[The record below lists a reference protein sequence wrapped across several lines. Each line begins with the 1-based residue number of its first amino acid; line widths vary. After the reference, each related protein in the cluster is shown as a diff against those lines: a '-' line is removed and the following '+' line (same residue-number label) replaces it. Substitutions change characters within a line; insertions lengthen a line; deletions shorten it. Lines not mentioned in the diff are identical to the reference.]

1 MDRKIEKKFWTP
13 KRVAFWSGIAVV
25 VIVLVYMLFSVGSA
39 SRLNVDRD
47 KLTISTVHKGSF
59 QEFIPVD
66 GTVTPVNTVYL
77 DAIEG
82 GVIKHIVRES
92 GAMVSPGDTILTLS
106 NSSLQLDVMNREAQL
121 YDQIN
126 NVRNTRITIQQNS
139 LNLRNQLADAQHQLA
154 MAKPQY
160 ERDSLLFAKKLIS
173 EKEFQDSKV
182 DYNLAMK
189 KWNIA
194 QVSFRQDSL
203 LRTRQL
209 TQLDES
215 ETRINRS
222 LDAVEKILDNLVVTA
237 PIKGQ
242 LSAPDLEI
250 GQSINSGQRLGQ
262 VDVLN
267 NYKARVN
274 IDEHY
279 LTRIDTGLVGT
290 FDFNDRTYKMKIT
303 KVYPSVSN
311 GQFQVDMAFEG
322 DTPDGLKPGQTLQIR
337 LALGSSSQ
345 ALLLARGGF
354 YQSSGGNWAY
364 VLDSSGKY
372 ARRKNIQIGRQNPNY
387 FEVLGGLKPGDKV
400 ITSSYDNFGNNE
412 VLVLK

>member
-13 KRVAFWSGIAVV
+13 KRVIFWSGLAIV
-25 VIVLVYMLFSVGSA
+25 VIILVYMLLSIGSA

-47 KLTISTVHKGSF
+47 KLTVSTVHEGSF

-66 GTVTPVNTVYL
+66 GTVTPVQTVYL

-82 GVIKHIVRES
+82 GVIKRIVRES
-92 GAMVSPGDTILTLS
+92 GAMVAPGDTIVMLS

-139 LNLRNQLADAQHQLA
+139 LNLKNQLADAQHQLA
-154 MAKPQY
+154 TAKPQY
-160 ERDSLLFAKKLIS
+160 ERDSLLFTRHLIS
-173 EKEFQDSKV
+173 DKEFQDSRS
-182 DYNLAMK
+182 DYKLAEK

-194 QVSFRQDSL
+194 QVSFKQDSL
-203 LRTRQL
+203 LRMRQL
-209 TQLDES
+209 NQLDDS
-215 ETRINRS
+215 ETRINKS
-222 LDAVEKILDNLVVTA
+222 LQAVEKILDNLIVTA
-237 PIKGQ
+237 PISGQ

-250 GQSINSGQRLGQ
+250 GQSISPGQRLGQ

-290 FDFNDRTYKMKIT
+290 FDFNEQNYKMKIT
-303 KVYPSVSN
+303 KVYPSVNN
-311 GQFQVDMAFEG
+311 GQFQVDMAFTGPSPE
-322 DTPDGLKPGQTLQIR
+322 GLKPGQTLQIR
-337 LALGSSSQ
+337 LALGSSSK

-354 YQSSGGNWAY
+354 YQSTGGNWVY
-364 VLDSSGKY
+364 VLDSSGDY
-372 ARRKNIQIGRQNPNY
+372 AKRHDIQIGRQNPDY
-387 FEVLGGLKPGDKV
+387 FEVLKGLKPGDKV
-400 ITSSYDNFGNNE
+400 VTSSYDNFGNNE
-412 VLVLK
+412 VLVLR